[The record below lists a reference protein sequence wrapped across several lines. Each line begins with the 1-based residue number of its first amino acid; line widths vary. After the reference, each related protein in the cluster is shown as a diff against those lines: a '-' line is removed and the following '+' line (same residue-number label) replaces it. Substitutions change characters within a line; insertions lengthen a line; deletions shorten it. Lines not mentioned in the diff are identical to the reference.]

1 MLTINECPMKAGSRQ
16 NARNFYG
23 TEMAEIGSKLQPAF
37 AKSLFDRV
45 DAHSRILMDM
55 ALLDKMRAA
64 LTAGQNPIPLGDL
77 MGFHAISIEPGTAI
91 IEMSAGPQHHNPMGT
106 VHGGVCCTLADTAMG
121 IAHVT
126 LLEDGETST
135 ALEIKI
141 NFIRPVWKDTLTA
154 RGRAVKHG
162 RTVSMMECDV
172 VDAKDRLVARASGTF
187 MTLRG
192 EQAQGR

>member
-1 MLTINECPMKAGSRQ
+1 
-16 NARNFYG
+16 
-23 TEMAEIGSKLQPAF
+23 
-37 AKSLFDRV
+37 
-45 DAHSRILMDM
+45 M

-64 LTAGQNPIPLGDL
+64 LTAGENPIPLGEV
-77 MGFHAISIEPGTAI
+77 MGFRATSIERGTAT
-91 IEMSAGPQHHNPMGT
+91 IEMAAGPEHHNPMGT

-121 IAHVT
+121 IAHAS

-141 NFIRPVWKDTLTA
+141 NFVRPIWKDTLVA

-162 RTVSMMECDV
+162 RTVSLMECDV